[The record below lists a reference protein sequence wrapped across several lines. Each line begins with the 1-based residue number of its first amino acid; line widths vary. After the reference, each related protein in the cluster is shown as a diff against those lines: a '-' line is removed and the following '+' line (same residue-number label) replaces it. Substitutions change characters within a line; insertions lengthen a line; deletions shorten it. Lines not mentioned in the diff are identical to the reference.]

1 MGTVRHQALLTGVT
15 RWTRPPAGRVIDA
28 KTGPG
33 VAVPPFFSRERR
45 ASHGRRLLTRAAIV
59 AAVLMVVL
67 SGALLLVREAHKG
80 RVYPAVIAGG
90 EALGG
95 LTAPEAKTAL
105 GQRAAA
111 LTSAPVRFTYN
122 DREWSAPLGD
132 LGVTVDTDAAFARAY
147 EIGREDGAL
156 GRLQS
161 TAQLA
166 REDQRI
172 PLPVSLDH
180 QPLTRWFDSID
191 RDLGMPP
198 REAALAI
205 DGTSV
210 TIVPETDGTIVDRV
224 AATAALVESLR
235 GLGAVQAELPTISQ
249 PAAVRAADL
258 TAARDQMARA
268 LSQSVQVT
276 FGDAY
281 WTLSPG
287 DIGRFVKQRIDSGKR
302 GAEAVSLTLDR
313 ETMAGW
319 LDERLAPEINRQPAD
334 AVVGWNGGLVSVV
347 ESVNGVELNPTEL
360 AQEIEAS
367 FFGNHG
373 PVAAPATITRPRID
387 SANLDRLGI
396 VTLLGTGTSNYAGST
411 DGRATNVAVGAERLN
426 GTLVPPGGEYS
437 FNNSIGVINE
447 ENGFVEAQVIDGER
461 IGQDIGGGICQ
472 VSTTVFRAAYLAGM
486 PIGEWWP
493 HRYQIPFYE
502 YDGWPPGLDASIL
515 QPTEDP
521 STWGDFKFGNPSDGW
536 LLVESWTNGVQVV
549 VNIYGPDLGYAV
561 DTTGPTIG
569 EKLQIEPDLEIVD
582 PELDAGTINHTE
594 SPQEGLEV
602 SHYRVVTDRN
612 SNIVSEGNFYTKYY
626 PRGNVW
632 QVSPDMKEKSPA
644 DPDRELPKPLAPPP
658 DEAAMDDAAAGE
670 VPVEEPAVPD
680 DGT

>member
-28 KTGPG
+28 KTGPS
-33 VAVPPFFSRERR
+33 VALPPFFSRERR
-45 ASHGRRLLTRAAIV
+45 ASHGRRLLTRTAIV
-59 AAVLMVVL
+59 AAVLMLVL

-105 GQRAAA
+105 GQRAVA

-156 GRLQS
+156 RRLQS

-180 QPLTRWFDSID
+180 QPLTRWFDTID

-210 TIVPETDGTIVDRV
+210 SIVPETDGTIVDRV

-287 DIGRFVKQRIDSGKR
+287 DIGQFVKQQIDPGKR

-360 AQEIEAS
+360 AQAIEAS

-373 PVAAPATITRPRID
+373 PVAAPATITRPQID
-387 SANLDRLGI
+387 SANLDKLGI
-396 VTLLGTGTSNYAGST
+396 VTLLGTGTSNYSGSS

-521 STWGDFKFGNPSDGW
+521 STWGDFKFSNPSDGW

-612 SNIVSEGNFYTKYY
+612 GNIVGEGNFYTKYY

-632 QVSPDMKEKSPA
+632 QVSPDMKGKSPA

-658 DEAAMDDAAAGE
+658 DEAAMDEAAAGD
-670 VPVEEPAVPD
+670 VPVEEPAAP

>member
-1 MGTVRHQALLTGVT
+1 
-15 RWTRPPAGRVIDA
+15 
-28 KTGPG
+28 
-33 VAVPPFFSRERR
+33 
-45 ASHGRRLLTRAAIV
+45 
-59 AAVLMVVL
+59 
-67 SGALLLVREAHKG
+67 
-80 RVYPAVIAGG
+80 
-90 EALGG
+90 
-95 LTAPEAKTAL
+95 
-105 GQRAAA
+105 
-111 LTSAPVRFTYN
+111 
-122 DREWSAPLGD
+122 
-132 LGVTVDTDAAFARAY
+132 
-147 EIGREDGAL
+147 
-156 GRLQS
+156 
-161 TAQLA
+161 
-166 REDQRI
+166 
-172 PLPVSLDH
+172 
-180 QPLTRWFDSID
+180 
-191 RDLGMPP
+191 
-198 REAALAI
+198 
-205 DGTSV
+205 
-210 TIVPETDGTIVDRV
+210 
-224 AATAALVESLR
+224 
-235 GLGAVQAELPTISQ
+235 
-249 PAAVRAADL
+249 
-258 TAARDQMARA
+258 
-268 LSQSVQVT
+268 
-276 FGDAY
+276 
-281 WTLSPG
+281 
-287 DIGRFVKQRIDSGKR
+287 
-302 GAEAVSLTLDR
+302 
-313 ETMAGW
+313 
-319 LDERLAPEINRQPAD
+319 
-334 AVVGWNGGLVSVV
+334 V

-521 STWGDFKFGNPSDGW
+521 STWGDFKFSNPSDGW

-632 QVSPDMKEKSPA
+632 QVSPDMKGKSPA

-658 DEAAMDDAAAGE
+658 DEAAMDEAAAGD
-670 VPVEEPAVPD
+670 VPVEEPVAP